1 MKETMIMAN
10 ILLVHGAW
18 HGPWCW
24 DGLAER
30 LRRRGHQVQAVRLRG
45 HDRPPGR
52 IWHRIHHY
60 VQDVA
65 AAAAR
70 FPDPPVLVGHSVGGL
85 AVEKYLE
92 RGPGKGAVLLAPFP
106 RRGTLAAVARG
117 AARHPATLAKATL
130 GLRLRPMVATPELVR
145 ELFFTPTTPQELVDE
160 VWGRLQDESYLMFLE
175 TMVIW
180 ARPRRVRV
188 PVLVLGAEHDG
199 FFTVGE
205 TRRAAAAY
213 RTQAEIYPGM
223 GHDLML
229 DQGWPQVADR
239 IDTWVRALPTPAQAS
254 R

>member
-1 MKETMIMAN
+1 MAG

-30 LRRRGHQVQAVRLRG
+30 LRGNGHQVQAVRLRG
-45 HDRPPGR
+45 HDGSPGR
-52 IWHRIHHY
+52 IWHRVHHY

-70 FPDPPVLVGHSVGGL
+70 FPEPPVLVGHSTGTLVIQ
-85 AVEKYLE
+85 KHLE
-92 RGPGKGAVLLAPFP
+92 RNPGAGAVLLAPFP
-106 RRGTLAAVARG
+106 RWGTTAAVARL
-117 AARHPATLAKATL
+117 AARHPLLLAKATL
-130 GLRLRPMVATPELVR
+130 GLRLWPLVATPALAR
-145 ELFFTPTTPQELVDE
+145 ELFFTPATPQALVEE
-160 VWGRLQDESYLMFLE
+160 VWGRLQDESYLMFLD

-180 ARPRRVRV
+180 ARPRRVQV
-188 PVLVLGAEHDG
+188 PVLVVGAEHDW

-205 TRRAAAAY
+205 TRRLAAAY
-213 RTQAEIYPGM
+213 RTQAQIMTGM

-229 DQGWPQVADR
+229 DQGWQQVADR
-239 IDTWVRALPTPAQAS
+239 IDTWVRGLG